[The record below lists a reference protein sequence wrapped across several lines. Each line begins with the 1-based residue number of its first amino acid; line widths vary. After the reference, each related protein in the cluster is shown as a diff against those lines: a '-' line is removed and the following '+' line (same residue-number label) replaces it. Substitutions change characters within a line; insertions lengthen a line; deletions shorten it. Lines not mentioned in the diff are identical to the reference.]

1 MPENRGPRLPRR
13 DVLIHFF
20 AERPALPVREA
31 AALLGWPWEKLAAL
45 AREEDALLPGDLVA
59 WSEVAFHL
67 LRVWPRAALL
77 QQLGDASALLP
88 RGLHLTPVAWKLPR
102 YLVRA
107 MEVQAVLKR
116 ADRDDV
122 HGIAAE
128 EHVAEALDLL
138 VDDETLAFFSND
150 AEFLSAYEYP
160 ETVNQQ

>member
-1 MPENRGPRLPRR
+1 MPENRPRLPRR
-13 DVLIHFF
+13 DALIRFF

-31 AALLGWPWEKLAAL
+31 AALLGWPSERLASEAQ
-45 AREEDALLPGDLVA
+45 EEDALLPGDLVE
-59 WSEVAFHL
+59 WSEVAFQL

-77 QQLGDASALLP
+77 RQLGKASALLP
-88 RGLHLTPVAWKLPR
+88 RGLHLTPVRWNLPM

-116 ADRDDV
+116 ANRDDV

-138 VDDETLAFFSND
+138 IDDETLAFFRKD
-150 AEFLSAYEYP
+150 AEFLAAYEYP
-160 ETVNQQ
+160 ETGNQE